1 MGQKKHYEGLT
12 DIEVLES
19 RSLHGSNVLTPRKKD
34 PLWKQFLEKFE
45 DPLIIILLIAG
56 FLSIC
61 ISFWEYWG
69 LHNEDGAAVFFEP
82 VGIFIAIFLATT
94 IAFFFELKADKEFA
108 ILNQVNEL
116 PHRSILCLCIFSKL
130 TQSCFQSI
138 KDSAKYRPCFLPF
151 NAIRKFTKS

>member
-12 DIEVLES
+12 DTEVLES

-45 DPLIIILLIAG
+45 DPLIIVLLIAG

-82 VGIFIAIFLATT
+82 VGIFIAIFLATG
-94 IAFFFELKADKEFA
+94 IAFFFELKADKEF
-108 ILNQVNEL
+108 
-116 PHRSILCLCIFSKL
+116 SI
-130 TQSCFQSI
+130 
-138 KDSAKYRPCFLPF
+138 R
-151 NAIRKFTKS
+151 